1 MKFRTAVIVASYET
15 SSKRAI
21 IPQLLHI
28 QREGAD
34 FSPLSLS
41 LLSSFT
47 VNCTEEAA
55 TSAPEVAR
63 PIEYRVR
70 ISTWRSYDAQLL
82 LSRLLKSPRSPSV
95 SFPPRKLS
103 QETLLCQELI
113 NIYAAGYLHDLP
125 RHHSARSVCRSPPPH
140 PSPSLFL
147 SFFLD
152 VCVCV
157 CVCVKERRERKEAAG
172 ITRA

>member
-1 MKFRTAVIVASYET
+1 LHLKQRHFTRMKFRTAVIAASYET

-28 QREGAD
+28 QRGGAD

-82 LSRLLKSPRSPSV
+82 LSRLLKSPRSPSRLE
-95 SFPPRKLS
+95 SFRKKLS
-103 QETLLCQELI
+103 SVRSSSIFMPRDTSTI
-113 NIYAAGYLHDLP
+113 SRGTTRRDRFADLP
-125 RHHSARSVCRSPPPH
+125 PLPLLP
-140 PSPSLFL
+140 L
-147 SFFLD
+147 SFSLSF
-152 VCVCV
+152 
-157 CVCVKERRERKEAAG
+157 
-172 ITRA
+172 